1 MSELKAEQETPKLP
15 NGRVDF
21 FRLIEEVF
29 PEQVGV
35 VSYVKGICKGYALDM
50 AIETAIT
57 FKDKLESGI
66 DQLELMDVIPK
77 EIRPMDDKVTSK
89 DIN

>member
-1 MSELKAEQETPKLP
+1 MSELTEQKETPRLP

-21 FRLIEEVF
+21 FKLIEEVF
-29 PEQVGV
+29 PDQIGV
-35 VSYVKGICKGYALDM
+35 VSYVKGICKGYALDK

-66 DQLELMDVIPK
+66 DQLELMDVIP
-77 EIRPMDDKVTSK
+77 EDIRPMDDIVTSK